1 MKVRKVIDLCK
12 KEKTIQLYDT
22 EGLQWV
28 SNGFALYP
36 MWGIPPMSE
45 VCFKNCYDFTNE
57 QWEKILCVC
66 QNGFPAGYDSSD
78 MADGERPVSRVPLGI
93 RYGGVNLAPFIVSD
107 GIAWMDTVYLS
118 PFGRD
123 EKLEVYERRTD
134 AGGLYF
140 AVKIGFEVVAIILP
154 YIFPQKEMCEHLEFL
169 ARMCRR
175 TLERE
180 QDVGGEQVTIE
191 EAAI

>member
-12 KEKTIQLYDT
+12 KEKTIQLYNT

-180 QDVGGEQVTIE
+180 LDVGGEQVTIE